1 MTKNTKGSQ
10 TTNSKVNEVKKPR
23 VLTETTLSKKGKV
36 IITEQLQN
44 QIDYFHQE
52 IGEVEWSGVLL
63 YKIIEG
69 SILEPEK
76 LVVEAYDMY
85 LMDIG
90 SATYT
95 EFDLEFDDI
104 KDIHEMY
111 PDSNPVNMKDNI
123 ENLLRKGM
131 IHTHHSM
138 NAYFSGTDMGEL
150 HDNAPNNDLY
160 LSLIVNFDGEYC
172 AKLCFITETTGEHKV
187 IGRDEVFDITDKKR
201 LCMIDLEIIGE
212 EVEPAEYV
220 VNRLKEVKAA
230 NVKSSVGTGYQG
242 WSNLHTNG
250 VRIDDSVITEVET
263 FNFIQRLFKATVDP
277 NLSVVYS
284 SRTEK
289 ENAIGASLKAC
300 NKIYKKASKTQQET
314 CMENIIEAIP
324 EIVNNVRA
332 MQDIFSIELVFN
344 YTIEAINVFDK
355 YFVKA
360 RKLGNQTFLKDLMK
374 ALNDADV
381 VDFAQQVRDIRFME
395 EDEMDA
401 YTYGYGYNGYTYA
414 D

>member
-95 EFDLEFDDI
+95 EFDLEFDNI

-220 VNRLKEVKAA
+220 VNRLKEVK
-230 NVKSSVGTGYQG
+230 SSVGVGYQG

-314 CMENIIEAIP
+314 CMENIIEAI
-324 EIVNNVRA
+324 
-332 MQDIFSIELVFN
+332 
-344 YTIEAINVFDK
+344 NVFDK